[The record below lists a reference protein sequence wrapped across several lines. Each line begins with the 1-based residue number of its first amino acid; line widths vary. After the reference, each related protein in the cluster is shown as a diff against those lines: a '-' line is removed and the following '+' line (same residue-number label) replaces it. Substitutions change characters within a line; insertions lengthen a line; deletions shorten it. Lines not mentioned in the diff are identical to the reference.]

1 MVSTFSANR
10 LMTAPALASMA
21 CDHPGKQAMTGKQSR
36 RDQQTKSA
44 VNQAGSYDQAV

>member
-1 MVSTFSANR
+1 MMHT
-10 LMTAPALASMA
+10 TAPKLTSMA

-44 VNQAGSYDQAV
+44 INQAGGGYDQAV